1 MAVRAMVSR
10 KKVNH
15 IMDELAEVGAKAILA
30 SDIRSCRL

>member
-1 MAVRAMVSR
+1 MVSR
-10 KKVNH
+10 KKVNL